1 MMTITNQDIKQHEKL
16 VDSLL
21 KSFLSNQKVDSL
33 LDVQE
38 YKQVGL
44 IAVHRAL
51 QLYDKNKGN
60 FKSYII
66 TAIKRA
72 FAKQRQFDTK
82 SINDYSDDVLF
93 NIEDT
98 HTRDMDFR
106 IDTEILLKA
115 LKYVRMDKKNK
126 LMIIDKMKGY
136 TVPQLR
142 KKYNISSNRIYQL
155 INRFKNKIEELQ
167 NDNRE

>member
-1 MMTITNQDIKQHEKL
+1 MTITNQDIKQYEKL
-16 VDSLL
+16 VDCLL
-21 KSFLSNQKVDSL
+21 KSFLSDQRTDSL
-33 LDVQE
+33 LDIQE

-60 FKSYII
+60 FKNYII
-66 TAIKRA
+66 TAIKNA
-72 FAKQRQFDTK
+72 FVRQRQFDTK
-82 SINDYSDDVLF
+82 SINDYTDDVLF

-106 IDTEILLKA
+106 IDTKILLKA

-136 TVPQLR
+136 TVPQLQ

-167 NDNRE
+167 HDNRE